1 MIFFV
6 EIIIII
12 KKKKKKQHKVKILIK
27 THNLIL
33 QKITPHCKL
42 V

>member
-12 KKKKKKQHKVKILIK
+12 KKKKKQHEVKILIK
-27 THNLIL
+27 IHNPIL
-33 QKITPHCKL
+33 QKITLHCKL

>member
-12 KKKKKKQHKVKILIK
+12 KKKKQHEVKILIK
-27 THNLIL
+27 IYNPIL
-33 QKITPHCKL
+33 QKITIHCKL